1 MLVNAAFIRTV
12 IVATGAG
19 IVAATIGSACLDF
32 AGEDWGVCATTG
44 TASSGA
50 TTPGTSDD
58 SSVDCGTPLRFPDAS
73 VLGSG
78 SATP

>member
-1 MLVNAAFIRTV
+1 MPVNAALLRTV

-19 IVAATIGSACLDF
+19 IVAATLGSACLDF
-32 AGEDWGVCATTG
+32 AGEDWGACAT

-50 TTPGTSDD
+50 TTPSTSADA
-58 SSVDCGTPLRFPDAS
+58 SVDCGTPLRFPDAS

-78 SATP
+78 SATPP

>member
-1 MLVNAAFIRTV
+1 MTVNAAFIRTV

-19 IVAATIGSACLDF
+19 IVAATLGSACLDF
-32 AGEDWGVCATTG
+32 AGEDWGACATTG

-50 TTPGTSDD
+50 TTPGTSDE
-58 SSVDCGTPLRFPDAS
+58 SSIDCGAPLPDS
-73 VLGSG
+73 GVLGSGSG